1 MPRDSDWNLKSRS
14 CSLSRRAHASHGMPR
29 SRHSALTRRR
39 GRKLA
44 CSGPAG
50 GAGSCAAVCQW
61 TRIPSQVQVAFLP
74 IKMRSKSAL
83 YSEAIMMLTVT
94 HDSKLRE
101 SHKALSNL
109 KLVLSPRESK
119 SGATVSSVLQWR
131 TPYRVVGI
139 VILQEFLQHGSARR
153 VVALRVDLWLIA
165 ACHGTHRCLHES
177 L

>member
-61 TRIPSQVQVAFLP
+61 TRIPSLVQVAFLP

-94 HDSKLRE
+94 HDSTLRK
-101 SHKALSNL
+101 SHNALSNL
-109 KLVLSPRESK
+109 KLGYCCFLPPRDSHCLLPLPV
-119 SGATVSSVLQWR
+119 AR
-131 TPYRVVGI
+131 DRVVSCMPN
-139 VILQEFLQHGSARR
+139 SASMSATRQR
-153 VVALRVDLWLIA
+153 GRY
-165 ACHGTHRCLHES
+165 S
-177 L
+177 